1 MGRLKKFAVIIF
13 IVGFSLLF
21 SFNVSAEEGG
31 EFLENHSPADYA
43 DELLAENDVY
53 ELFDSLPDNVKELF
67 SSLGIDEITYEAVVS
82 IDIKT
87 VFSSVYEFFSGK
99 AASPLKYSAVIFG
112 IISLTSI
119 VTGIEGGK
127 LGKSG
132 GLFDIAEVLFIGTAV
147 ILPLSEALSAA
158 CSVIKTSNV
167 FMLSLIPVLTA
178 FVAVSGNPTAALSC
192 NALIFGAAEVI
203 SRLSQTLISSF
214 IRLFF
219 SLNIVAAISTEL
231 NLGALCSFVKKT
243 VVVVLGF
250 AATIFSG
257 LLTVKGVLSGAAD
270 SALMKGAKFIS
281 GSFIPVIG
289 GALGDAIA
297 SLAGSLS
304 LAKNTVGA
312 FGIIAVSVISL
323 PGIIE
328 LTVWIFCLNLL
339 SAAADILG
347 RPASARFL
355 TGISSAAS
363 LLNITLIL
371 NCAVLI
377 ISIGIMVLMRNSL

>member
-13 IVGFSLLF
+13 IALFAFLF
-21 SFNVSAEEGG
+21 SFNISAEEG
-31 EFLENHSPADYA
+31 EITSEIYSPAKYA
-43 DELLAENDVY
+43 DELLEENGVS
-53 ELFDSLPDNVKELF
+53 ELLEGLPENAKEIL
-67 SSLGIDEITYEAVVS
+67 SSLGIDNISYDAVVS
-82 IDIKT
+82 ADIKT
-87 VFSSVYEFFSGK
+87 VFSSVYEFYSGK
-99 AASPLKYSAVIFG
+99 TVSPIKCSVVIFG

-119 VTGIEGGK
+119 LTGLEGEKFGK
-127 LGKSG
+127 NG
-132 GLFDIAEVLFIGTAV
+132 GLFDIAEVLLIGTAV
-147 ILPLSEALSAA
+147 IIPLSDALSAA

-178 FVAVSGNPTAALSC
+178 FVAVSGNPTAALGC
-192 NALIFGAAEVI
+192 NALIFGAAETI
-203 SRLSQTLISSF
+203 SRLSQTFISAF

-219 SLNIVAAISTEL
+219 SLNIVSSIAPGL
-231 NLGALCSFVKKT
+231 NLSSLCSFVKRT

-250 AATIFSG
+250 FATVFSG

-270 SALMKGAKFIS
+270 SALLKGAKFIS
-281 GSFIPVIG
+281 GSFIPVVG
-289 GALGDAIA
+289 GALGDAVA

-304 LAKNTVGA
+304 VAKNTVGA

-328 LTVWIFCLNLL
+328 LTAWIFCLNLL

-347 RPASARFL
+347 RKSSARFL
-355 TGISSAAS
+355 TSISSAAS
-363 LLNITLIL
+363 LLNITLLL